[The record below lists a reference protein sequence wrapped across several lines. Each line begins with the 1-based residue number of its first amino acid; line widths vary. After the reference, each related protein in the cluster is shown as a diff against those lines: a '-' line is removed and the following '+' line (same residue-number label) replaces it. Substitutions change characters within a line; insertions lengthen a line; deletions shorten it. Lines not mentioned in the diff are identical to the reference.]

1 MKCPML
7 PSKKWWKTLS
17 SKYSKTFQQENSWC
31 GELRGAGA
39 GLGAAAGGTT
49 DGNGPLDGEYVR
61 IESYGRND
69 EPLAFLS
76 PGLGVFML
84 CNAKCP
90 GGIKGAGILGRSFAE
105 SIFPLNLSLLPSPV
119 ERAQVERW
127 MHWIHWRFFQ
137 RRTLSRTLGNRKTL
151 PSWEGF
157 GIAVKRMS
165 GWEGRKGCLKGSWS
179 KSENATASR
188 QTDRK
193 ILRESKFGLLGSC
206 EPMRRKMKV
215 WSDCV
220 NCFFLQETGCKPRFK
235 QVNYIAPWPVLYVSV
250 FPSFTMADSGKA
262 MRAEQWANH
271 VPDVGLSSKVTYH
284 SHCHKWF
291 EEKEICNMNCKVAAL
306 FLGSICKT
314 SRAWKNSLP
323 LEVLPF
329 FFVHRMLSQW
339 NGFQTT

>member
-1 MKCPML
+1 MQQPQDRQIE
-7 PSKKWWKTLS
+7 
-17 SKYSKTFQQENSWC
+17 KYSENRSSDSL
-31 GELRGAGA
+31 EVV
-39 GLGAAAGGTT
+39 
-49 DGNGPLDGEYVR
+49 N
-61 IESYGRND
+61 
-69 EPLAFLS
+69 
-76 PGLGVFML
+76 L
-84 CNAKCP
+84 C
-90 GGIKGAGILGRSFAE
+90 E
-105 SIFPLNLSLLPSPV
+105 
-119 ERAQVERW
+119 ERW
-127 MHWIHWRFFQ
+127 
-137 RRTLSRTLGNRKTL
+137 
-151 PSWEGF
+151 
-157 GIAVKRMS
+157 
-165 GWEGRKGCLKGSWS
+165 
-179 KSENATASR
+179 
-188 QTDRK
+188 
-193 ILRESKFGLLGSC
+193 KFGQI
-206 EPMRRKMKV
+206 V
-215 WSDCV
+215 WTV
-220 NCFFLQETGCKPRFK
+220 FFLQETGCKPRFK